1 MLPYSFFMCEGGG
14 VIMDM
19 YSQWGNLH
27 LMKVPERSKGFDPL
41 EMLTGVNN

>member
-1 MLPYSFFMCEGGG
+1 
-14 VIMDM
+14 MDM

-27 LMKVPERSKGFDPL
+27 LMKVGLPERSKGFDPL